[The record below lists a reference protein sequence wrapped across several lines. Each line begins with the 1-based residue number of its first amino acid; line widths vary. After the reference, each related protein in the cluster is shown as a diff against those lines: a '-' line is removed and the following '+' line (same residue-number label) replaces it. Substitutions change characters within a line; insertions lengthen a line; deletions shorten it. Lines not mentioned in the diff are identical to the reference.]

1 MGTHLREWLPVRV
14 ARRYLASNAGHWA
27 SNMAWNALFSFVPTL
42 LLLASLVGFL
52 FGSHRFEDYLA
63 RQMAILF
70 HTRPADVLTVF
81 NEVHDKS
88 WILAVVSLALLIW
101 SGSSLFSCVDCGL
114 SGLSGIEPRPFLR
127 RRWRAM
133 GMTAVFCLVLI
144 PLLVSSSLLS
154 VPRGHL
160 APLDAAARYGNV
172 WLYLAQ
178 FVLGAAFATLLFAV
192 VYKAAPNRH
201 QRIVRVLPGA
211 VCAGALLELLTLIF
225 PIYFRASA
233 TSGGALVLILALPVL
248 LTFFY
253 CVGQVIVI
261 GHLLN
266 LETGDGAPA
275 S

>member
-1 MGTHLREWLPVRV
+1 MSTGLRGWLPVRV
-14 ARRYLASNAGHWA
+14 LHRYLASDAGPWA

-42 LLLASLVGFL
+42 LLVASLLGFL

-63 RQMAILF
+63 RQVATLF
-70 HTRPADVLTVF
+70 HTRPAEVLTVF
-81 NEVHDKS
+81 NGVHDKS
-88 WILAVVSLALLIW
+88 WLLAVVSLALLIW

-114 SGLSGIEPRPFLR
+114 SRLSGVEPRPFLR
-127 RRWRAM
+127 RRRRAM

-144 PLLVSSSLLS
+144 PLLASSSLLS

-178 FVLGAAFATLLFAV
+178 FVLGAAIAILLFTV
-192 VYKAAPNRH
+192 VYRVAPNRH

-211 VCAGALLELLTLIF
+211 VCAGALLELLALIF
-225 PIYFRASA
+225 PIYFRATA
-233 TSGGALVLILALPVL
+233 TSGGALVLVLALPVL

-253 CVGQVIVI
+253 CVGQIIVI
-261 GHLLN
+261 GHLFN
-266 LETGDGAPA
+266 LETGDGTPA